1 MIVSNAK
8 VRANVYATTF
18 VRTLYVFKSKDIY
31 RLLLQLTVTAHEAV
45 YATCCIDKFALTC
58 IEWVRGT

>member
-18 VRTLYVFKSKDIY
+18 VRTLYVFKSNDIY

-45 YATCCIDKFALTC
+45 NATCCIDKLTLTSV
-58 IEWVRGT
+58 EWVRGA